1 MDKTIGTQF
10 GKVSK
15 EEEKRLREDHYRMTI
30 VMALMAH
37 DEDDMIPALDAI
49 KHHPTAEQLEY
60 YDALM
65 KRLESWRNLASFY
78 RRQALYEYVME
89 QGHGSLTSGG
99 KILGI
104 GRAGAHAMKQSAEV
118 ERLNLVKAEDFVS

>member
-30 VMALMAH
+30 VMAIMAH
-37 DEDDMIPALDAI
+37 DEDDMIPALDGI

-60 YDALM
+60 YDA
-65 KRLESWRNLASFY
+65 
-78 RRQALYEYVME
+78 
-89 QGHGSLTSGG
+89 
-99 KILGI
+99 
-104 GRAGAHAMKQSAEV
+104 
-118 ERLNLVKAEDFVS
+118 